1 MPSSSSPRIH
11 IPAAHLPRTS
21 TPVTNSHRDG
31 TRSPRAGDAAQF
43 VPIVQQMMLP
53 PQLQS
58 IVTTSAMQSVLDT
71 LADTFAADG
80 RGSELTVATL
90 DGQVVSLSQE
100 ARDYAAGLH
109 DYFPESRRRL
119 VGAFLLDRLRHAM
132 LPAFCG
138 KGRASRSPQE
148 AHGMALQAA
157 AVLGQQCYLDMERT
171 RLARYPDAFGNAV
184 VNGERVAVRVE
195 GGAVA
200 IEKSLGID
208 VSAAAPDQRY
218 RQPVK
223 PVRLDT
229 AIILTGEGER
239 LVASP
244 AYVKVSGAADG
255 GESTVVP
262 EFAQNWLKDLIDA
275 LHRLL
280 FGAVHVQPGSVRVT
294 AEGVVFEPAAPATE
308 DGDGQPDIVALYKAG
323 LFGTAPR
330 SVMTVAPAEVAL
342 PMWPAPKPAASGAS
356 SHVSPAEAT
365 GPAAEA
371 TRPAAEAAAITPA
384 ARTGEAVATAAAA
397 PSVPARSKA
406 PRQPFQYSVSCRAD
420 ESVLGECGKTIA
432 QGVLC
437 KSREDEAEPGKLAKL
452 VVRDFVGGI
461 AQSTFPVTFDGVD
474 LLDQSSSREAYRLL
488 RALSRAR
495 LLGETE
501 KATRLESELRIAM
514 QADPEWR
521 ATASSAASVS
531 EAAQA
536 LLSDR
541 FLREVARRYPDP
553 ETHRAVLWACTQCA
567 TLEPCAWFNGN
578 VRQWLA
584 DGAQFIGTSN
594 GKLSER
600 AVDIRADGTSLVV
613 EITYEQSCDRMVR
626 QDGSDLP
633 VDPVRNRIRYFATV
647 RLEPG
652 RVVETSAVVTA
663 GYDIEVRDAIR
674 TAATPPKA
682 SGLSNSWVWL

>member
-1 MPSSSSPRIH
+1 MPI
-11 IPAAHLPRTS
+11 
-21 TPVTNSHRDG
+21 
-31 TRSPRAGDAAQF
+31 F
-43 VPIVQQMMLP
+43 QQMMLP

-58 IVTTSAMQSVLDT
+58 IVTTEAMQSVLDT

-100 ARDYAAGLH
+100 ARDYAARLH

-119 VGAFLLDRLRHAM
+119 VGAFLLDRLRQAM

-157 AVLGQQCYLDMERT
+157 AVLGQQCYLDMERA
-171 RLARYPDAFGNAV
+171 RLARHPDVFGNAV
-184 VNGERVAVRVE
+184 VNSERVAVRVE
-195 GGAVA
+195 DGAVA
-200 IEKSLGID
+200 IEKSLGLD
-208 VSAAAPDQRY
+208 VPAAAPDQRY
-218 RQPVK
+218 REPGR
-223 PVRLDT
+223 PVRLGT

-262 EFAQNWLKDLIDA
+262 EFAQSWLQDLIDA

-308 DGDGQPDIVALYKAG
+308 AGEGQPDMVALYKAG
-323 LFGTAPR
+323 LFGAAPR

-342 PMWPAPKPAASGAS
+342 PMWPAPRTASGAS
-356 SHVSPAEAT
+356 SHVAPAEAA

-371 TRPAAEAAAITPA
+371 TRPEATRPAAETAAITPA
-384 ARTGEAVATAAAA
+384 ARTGEVLVSAAAA
-397 PSVPARSKA
+397 PRVPARSRTS
-406 PRQPFQYSVSCRAD
+406 RQPFQYSVSYRAD
-420 ESVLGECGKTIA
+420 EGVLGERAQTVA
-432 QGVLC
+432 QGVLS

-452 VVRDFVGGI
+452 VARDFVGGI

-488 RALSRAR
+488 RARSRAG

-521 ATASSAASVS
+521 ATAASATSVS

-567 TLEPCAWFNGN
+567 TLEPCAWFDGN

-584 DGAQFIGTSN
+584 DKAHFIGTSN

-652 RVVETSAVVTA
+652 RVVETSAVLMA

-682 SGLSNSWVWL
+682 SGLWNSWVWL